1 MDSNTGNNHIVAT
14 TKEKIKMKNL
24 ITIAF
29 IATFGMMFM
38 TSCSHNVGMVGIGT
52 GFRAG
57 GGEYGINYGEGMFG
71 TFVTKDG
78 IRFKAEL
85 DSTTGFS
92 YDPSTNSYKGIR
104 SVEYSLPPQITG
116 YAVDFAKENPEV
128 AKAYYEAL
136 VKYYD
141 VKKDDVSSNAPLI
154 SDEKSESSSSNIADI
169 LKKAIDKAKSIVSN
183 KEADEGEGAV
193 FQCNGNCE
201 YDDLTGNPGIE
212 YQLSIAMK
220 LLSYNGYDN
229 KFESTGEYYTNA
241 LENFITQLVTYES
254 KGHKNTPLRV
264 KYVTVKDK
272 VIDKL
277 MFIYIRKDGST
288 FDVDCPNC
296 IIMDDE
302 DAD

>member
-1 MDSNTGNNHIVAT
+1 M
-14 TKEKIKMKNL
+14 KIKSFVL
-24 ITIAF
+24 LTCIVCIAF
-29 IATFGMMFM
+29 F
-38 TSCSHNVGMVGIGT
+38 TSCSHNVSTIGIGT

-57 GGEYGINYGEGMFG
+57 GSGYGIDYGEGLFG

-141 VKKDDVSSNAPLI
+141 VKKDDVSSKAPLI
-154 SDEKSESSSSNIADI
+154 SDEKSESSSSEIAEI
-169 LKKAIDKAKSIVSN
+169 LKKAVDKAKSIVSN

-201 YDDLTGNPGIE
+201 YNDLTGNSDIE

-229 KFESTGEYYTNA
+229 KFKDTGEYYTQTI
-241 LENFITQLVTYES
+241 EHFITQLVQYRALGNKT
-254 KGHKNTPLRV
+254 TPLRV
-264 KYVTVKDK
+264 KYVTVKDG
-272 VIDKL
+272 VITRL
-277 MFIYIRKDGST
+277 MYIYFNEDGTT
-288 FDVDCPNC
+288 FDVECPSC
-296 IIMDDE
+296 ITM
-302 DAD
+302 

>member
-1 MDSNTGNNHIVAT
+1 
-14 TKEKIKMKNL
+14 MKNL

-29 IATFGMMFM
+29 VATFGMMFM
-38 TSCSHNVGMVGIGT
+38 TSCGHNVGMVGIGT

-78 IRFKAEL
+78 IKFKAEL

-136 VKYYD
+136 IKYYD
-141 VKKDDVSSNAPLI
+141 VKKDEESSKAPLI
-154 SDEKSESSSSNIADI
+154 SDEKSKSSSSEIAEI
-169 LKKAIDKAKSIVSN
+169 LKKAVDKAKSIISK
-183 KEADEGEGAV
+183 KEADEGEDAV

-201 YDDLTGNPGIE
+201 YDDLTGNSDIE

-229 KFESTGEYYTNA
+229 KFKDTGEYYTNA